1 MHPMTDKDFQA
12 EGDMDAL
19 VRAKE
24 IESDPTRLA
33 SAKRFAE
40 DRQEQFA
47 RIAKSLPGKPARRFN
62 GAVKDS
68 KML

>member
-1 MHPMTDKDFQA
+1 MTDKDFQA
-12 EGDMDAL
+12 EIDMDAL

-24 IESDPTRLA
+24 IESDPARMA

-40 DRQEQFA
+40 DRREQFA
-47 RIAKSLPGKPARRFN
+47 RIAQSLPGKSARKFN